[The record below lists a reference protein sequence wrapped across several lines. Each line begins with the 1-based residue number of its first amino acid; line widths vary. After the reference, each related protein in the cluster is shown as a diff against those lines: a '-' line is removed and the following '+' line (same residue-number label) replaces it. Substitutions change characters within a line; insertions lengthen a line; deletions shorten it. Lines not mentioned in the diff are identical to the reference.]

1 VVTLIKSDR
10 HFCNSLLVISS
21 ETAVV
26 IRSQKKEC
34 ENLSDEMKEK
44 IDNLTGQ
51 IVLIRKVAESK
62 QADNDKLCSENKN
75 LNIKVEELNEKL
87 VKECKENDSMR
98 HKCKEQDNSVTHLE
112 NELSD
117 VNTRLKDTDKV
128 LEEKSTLLQEK
139 IHITSLQDEEIDSL
153 KISLQNLEKEAAAFK
168 VSIDDL
174 RFLISC
180 SSL

>member
-10 HFCNSLLVISS
+10 HFCNSL
-21 ETAVV
+21 
-26 IRSQKKEC
+26 
-34 ENLSDEMKEK
+34 
-44 IDNLTGQ
+44 
-51 IVLIRKVAESK
+51 
-62 QADNDKLCSENKN
+62 NDKLCSENKN

-139 IHITSLQDEEIDSL
+139 IPDFNLS
-153 KISLQNLEKEAAAFK
+153 ISEF
-168 VSIDDL
+168 
-174 RFLISC
+174 
-180 SSL
+180 SS